1 MGRTNPT
8 YRDRL
13 STIEDEWGPYR
24 RALRREDQY
33 ILDHLFVYA
42 RDHADAA
49 GNLNHSDPLAP
60 VWMAIAI
67 EQERRIAEL
76 ESQVESLSDA

>member
-8 YRDRL
+8 YRDQL
-13 STIEDEWGPYR
+13 SAIEDDWHPFR
-24 RALRREDQY
+24 RVLRRQDKPRF
-33 ILDHLFVYA
+33 DRLFVYA

-49 GNLNHSDPLAP
+49 GNLNPADPLAP
-60 VWMAIAI
+60 VWMAIAL

-76 ESQVESLSDA
+76 EDEVEALTEA

>member
-13 STIEDEWGPYR
+13 STIEDEWGAYR

-49 GNLNHSDPLAP
+49 GCLNHSDPLAP
-60 VWMAIAI
+60 IWMSIAL
-67 EQERRIAEL
+67 EQDRRISEL
-76 ESQVESLSDA
+76 EARIGDLSDE